1 MKRFILSGLMA
12 VLMVSSMMG
21 CSPNRKPKIDK
32 TTVAELDLNRYMGEW
47 FEIARYD
54 HRFERGLVGCRAFYT
69 MMDNGMVQVINTGY
83 EDDFDGD
90 FHESIG
96 KARRP
101 DPNQPGKLEVAF
113 FWNFYADYWV
123 LELAPDYSYSV
134 VGSKRDNYLWI
145 LSRSPMMDPST
156 LDGIL
161 FRLELRGY
169 DTDKLV
175 WVDQFEVEESIEIFE
190 EF

>member
-1 MKRFILSGLMA
+1 MKRFILGSLMA
-12 VLMVSSMMG
+12 VLMASSVLG
-21 CSPNRKPKIDK
+21 CAPDRKQKIDK
-32 TTVAELDLNRYMGEW
+32 TTVTSLDLNRYMGEW
-47 FEIARYD
+47 YEIARFD
-54 HRFERGLVGCRAFYT
+54 HRFERNLVGCRTLYT

-83 EDDFDGD
+83 EDDFDGE

-101 DPNQPGKLEVAF
+101 DPNQPGKLEVSF

-134 VGSKRDNYLWI
+134 VGSKSDNYLWI
-145 LSRSPMMDPST
+145 LSRSPIMDQAT

-161 FRLELRGY
+161 FRLQLRGY
-169 DTDKLV
+169 DTDKLI
-175 WVDQFEVEESIEIFE
+175 WVDQFEIEESIEIFE

>member
-1 MKRFILSGLMA
+1 M
-12 VLMVSSMMG
+12 
-21 CSPNRKPKIDK
+21 
-32 TTVAELDLNRYMGEW
+32 
-47 FEIARYD
+47 
-54 HRFERGLVGCRAFYT
+54 
-69 MMDNGMVQVINTGY
+69 
-83 EDDFDGD
+83 
-90 FHESIG
+90 
-96 KARRP
+96 
-101 DPNQPGKLEVAF
+101 
-113 FWNFYADYWV
+113 

-169 DTDKLV
+169 DTDKLI